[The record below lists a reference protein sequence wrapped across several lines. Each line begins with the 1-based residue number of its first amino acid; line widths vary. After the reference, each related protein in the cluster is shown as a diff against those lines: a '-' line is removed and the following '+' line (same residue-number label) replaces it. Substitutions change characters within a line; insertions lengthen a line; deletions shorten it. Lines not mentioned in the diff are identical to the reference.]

1 METVAYNFS
10 ESIAGLELS
19 NLLNILAGV
28 GLASLRIGS
37 FFLASPLFGY
47 RVIPLQVRIVVSF
60 ATSFLIFSYIPMP
73 NINELAGINLVMS
86 IFQELVIGVSS
97 GLLLK
102 ILFSSAELAGEKIAA
117 STGLSFAGLVDPES
131 GVQTPVISQIFSMFM
146 LLTFLSLNGHLL
158 ALSILLESYKVF
170 PIGADGFNLS
180 IIRLGIDAGGLMFKF
195 GALIMLPVVVG
206 ITLLNVVIGVVTRS
220 APSLNLFS
228 FGFPIT
234 MISAFILLYLCTATI
249 GGNFDNVAEV
259 SIDFIARLIEELQ

>member
-1 METVAYNFS
+1 MENIAYNFS

-19 NLLNILAGV
+19 GLLNILAGI

-47 RVIPLQVRIVVSF
+47 RIIPLQVRIVVSF
-60 ATSFLIFSYIPMP
+60 ATSFLIFSYIPIP
-73 NINELAGINLVMS
+73 NINELAGINLVIC
-86 IFQELVIGVSS
+86 IFQELVIGISS
-97 GLLLK
+97 GLMLK
-102 ILFSSAELAGEKIAA
+102 ILFASSELAGEKIAA
-117 STGLSFAGLVDPES
+117 STGLSFAALVDPES
-131 GVQTPVISQIFSMFM
+131 GAQTPVVSQIFSFFM

-170 PIGADGFNLS
+170 PIGGNSFNLG
-180 IIRLGIDAGGLMFKF
+180 IIKLGIDAGGLMFKF

-206 ITLLNVVIGVVTRS
+206 ITLLNVVIGIVTRS

-234 MISAFILLYLCTATI
+234 MMTAFILLFLCTSTI
-249 GGNFDNVAEV
+249 GGNFDNVTEV
-259 SIDFIARLIEELQ
+259 AIDYIARLIEGL